1 MINRRVI
8 TITLVIANL
17 CLFVIF
23 VSGWVNPIAQN
34 RKTILRRLTL
44 SKEPIDISFTL
55 KGQPLNTSDTVRR
68 EEGIRAQEFDAD
80 LDWLRDL
87 TLKVRNTSEK
97 TITYIALNL
106 HFPEVTKN
114 GRTALQQVF
123 IGIDPDRKF
132 QRPELRLAPNE
143 TIEVPLAARYDGIE
157 TLIRAGNSRIENVGK
172 LWLEF
177 QSAFFDDG
185 TLFEAGTLYRRNP
198 DQNDPHNWIKI
209 DNR

>member
-1 MINRRVI
+1 MNNRRVI

-34 RKTILRRLTL
+34 RKTIIRRLTL
-44 SKEPIDISFTL
+44 SKEPLDISFTL

-80 LDWLRDL
+80 LDWLKDL

-114 GRTALQQVF
+114 GHTALHQVF
-123 IGIDPDRKF
+123 IGVDPDRKF

-143 TIEVPLAARYDGIE
+143 TIEVPLAERYAGIE
-157 TLIRAGNSRIENVGK
+157 TLVRAGNSRVENVGK
-172 LWLEF
+172 LLLEF
-177 QSAFFDDG
+177 QSALFDDG

-198 DQNDPHNWIKI
+198 DQNDPHKWIKI